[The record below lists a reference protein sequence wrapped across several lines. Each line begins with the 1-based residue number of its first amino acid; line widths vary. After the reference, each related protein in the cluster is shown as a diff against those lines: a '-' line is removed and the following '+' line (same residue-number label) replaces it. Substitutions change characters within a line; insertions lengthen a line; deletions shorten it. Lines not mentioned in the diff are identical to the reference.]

1 MALLPTD
8 EPSIELTLEAATSIT
23 PPSLPRSVL
32 PSFPPP
38 SVALS
43 LSSFN
48 LSITGKKSRLRT
60 TEGGRDGL
68 VTSSGV
74 KEGRAN
80 PRGASEAVASSL
92 PSPSSR
98 SWHAACSELSVAQCG
113 AEDLKG
119 MRSAVQVQESAK
131 MAARRKGRMEGV
143 NNFRHR
149 NGGRTLHLHGAQL
162 ISRDR
167 LQ

>member
-8 EPSIELTLEAATSIT
+8 AVDRTHPGSSDLDQ
-23 PPSLPRSVL
+23 PSLPRSVL
-32 PSFPPP
+32 PSLPPP

-60 TEGGRDGL
+60 TEGGMDGL

-113 AEDLKG
+113 AKDLKG

-131 MAARRKGRMEGV
+131 KAARRKGRMELLV
-143 NNFRHR
+143 HNFRHR
-149 NGGRTLHLHGAQL
+149 NGGRP
-162 ISRDR
+162 
-167 LQ
+167 